1 MIGFLKG
8 KVEFVD
14 GPYIILDVNGV
25 GYRVLVPSKI
35 FSHAKIKEEL
45 KLFIYTHVREDTL
58 DLFGFADLSDL
69 KLFEKLIS
77 VSGVGTKTALNVF
90 SIGTRDS
97 IIEAI
102 IKGDVDFF
110 TQVPRLGKKNAQKII
125 IELKGKLGSLEDLDL
140 SGESDDAAREVLL
153 VLKSF
158 GFSSTEAREAIKNID
173 KNLPAGRQ
181 EQTIEEKIRLA
192 LKYLGK

>member
-1 MIGFLKG
+1 MIALLKG

-14 GPYIILDVNGV
+14 GLSIILDVNGV

-35 FSHAKIKEEL
+35 FLNAKIKEEL

-58 DLFGFADLSDL
+58 DLFGFADLPDL
-69 KLFEKLIS
+69 KLFQHLIS
-77 VSGVGTKTALNVF
+77 VSGVGPKTALSIF
-90 SIGTRDS
+90 SFGERDS

-110 TQVPRLGKKNAQKII
+110 PAVSRLGRKNAQKII
-125 IELKGKLGSLEDLDL
+125 IDLKTKLGSIEELDL
-140 SGESDDAAREVLL
+140 SGHTDGASSEVLA

-158 GFSSTEAREAIKNID
+158 GFTSKESQDALRAVGKN
-173 KNLPAGRQ
+173 A
-181 EQTIEEKIRLA
+181 ETTEEKIRLA

>member
-14 GPYIILDVNGV
+14 GLSIILDVNGV

-35 FSHAKIKEEL
+35 FLNAKIKEEL

-69 KLFEKLIS
+69 KLFQQLIS
-77 VSGVGTKTALNVF
+77 VSGVGPKTALSIF
-90 SIGTRDS
+90 SFGERDS

-110 TQVPRLGKKNAQKII
+110 TVVPRLGRKNAQKII
-125 IELKGKLGSLEDLDL
+125 IELKGKLGSLEELDL
-140 SGESDDAAREVLL
+140 SGQTDGVSSEVLA

-158 GFSSTEAREAIKNID
+158 GFTSKESQDALRAVGKN
-173 KNLPAGRQ
+173 A
-181 EQTIEEKIRLA
+181 ETTEEKIRLA

>member
-14 GPYIILDVNGV
+14 GPYVILDVNGV

-35 FSHAKIKEEL
+35 FSHAKIKEDL
-45 KLFIYTHVREDTL
+45 KLFTYTHVREDTL
-58 DLFGFADLSDL
+58 DLFGFADLLDL
-69 KLFEKLIS
+69 KLFEQLIS
-77 VSGVGTKTALNVF
+77 VSGVGPRTALNVF

-97 IIEAI
+97 IIEAV

-110 TQVPRLGKKNAQKII
+110 TAVPRLGRKNAQKII
-125 IELKGKLGSLEDLDL
+125 IELKGKLGSLEELDL
-140 SGESDDAAREVLL
+140 SGQTDGASSEVLA

-158 GFSSTEAREAIKNID
+158 GFTSKESQDALRSVGKNAETTE
-173 KNLPAGRQ
+173 G
-181 EQTIEEKIRLA
+181 KIRLA